1 MLLLKNMDIRRA
13 DQISE
18 ILEQLIFRGDYKDG
32 QRLDEIKL
40 AAKFNVSRTP
50 IREALQRLVLSGLAE
65 QLPRRGV
72 FIRQPGPIELMEMFE
87 TMAELEGAC
96 GRFAATRMTDEGLE
110 RLVVSNGRCK
120 EAVEHEN
127 VVDYYDEN
135 EIFHKEIY
143 RGSTNA
149 FLERQTLHLQNR
161 LKPYRRV
168 QLHFRGRMLESLK
181 EHEAIVE
188 ALQKGDAD
196 WAEKMIKSHVTVQ
209 GEKFHQLM
217 AGLKPN

>member
-1 MLLLKNMDIRRA
+1 MYTKNKLLSFYELCCYSENMNARRA

-18 ILEQLIFRGDYKDG
+18 SLEQLIFRGDYKDG

-50 IREALQRLVLSGLAE
+50 IREALQRLVFSGLAE

-72 FIRQPGPIELMEMFE
+72 FIRQPGAIELMEMFE

-96 GRFAATRMTDEGLE
+96 GRFA
-110 RLVVSNGRCK
+110 SNGRCR
-120 EAVEHEN
+120 EAVERDN

-196 WAEKMIKSHVTVQ
+196 GAEKMIKSHVTVQ

>member
-1 MLLLKNMDIRRA
+1 MNFAANMNIRRT

-18 ILEQLIFRGDYKDG
+18 SLEQLIFRGDYKGG

-40 AAKFNVSRTP
+40 AEKFNVSRTP
-50 IREALQRLVLSGLAE
+50 ICEALQRLVLSGLAE

-87 TMAELEGAC
+87 TMAVEGAC
-96 GRFAATRMTDEGLE
+96 ERFAAMRITDEGLE

-120 EAVEHEN
+120 EAVERDN

-143 RGSTNA
+143 WGFTNA

-161 LKPYRRV
+161 LKSYRRV

-188 ALQKGDAD
+188 ALQKV
-196 WAEKMIKSHVTVQ
+196 MRT
-209 GEKFHQLM
+209 
-217 AGLKPN
+217 GLRK

>member
-1 MLLLKNMDIRRA
+1 MDIRCA
-13 DQISE
+13 DRIAES
-18 ILEQLIFRGDYKDG
+18 LEQLVFRGDYKDG

-87 TMAELEGAC
+87 TMAELEAAC

-110 RLVVSNGRCK
+110 RLVVANERCK
-120 EAVEHEN
+120 EAVERNN

-161 LKPYRRV
+161 LKPYCRV
-168 QLHFRGRMLESLK
+168 QLRFRGRMLESLQ
-181 EHEAIVE
+181 EHEVIVD
-188 ALQKGDAD
+188 ALQKGDVD
-196 WAEKMIKSHVTVQ
+196 GAEKIIKCHVTIQ

-217 AGLKPN
+217 AGMKPD